1 MEEKKQDLLEKADKL
16 LRVWSIEDIQD
27 FLPDLIYAY
36 CQLDDKCTKADF
48 LLEQMKISEYVKLK
62 AQRQG
67 GYNKYTENEMN
78 TLSKQKAMDTYWED
92 AILWKKV
99 VMHYKMYIDQLSQR
113 KIDLAVIN
121 KNMREVE
128 W

>member
-1 MEEKKQDLLEKADKL
+1 MDEKKQDLLEKADQL
-16 LRVWSIEDIQD
+16 LRVGSIEDIQD
-27 FLPDLIYAY
+27 FLPDLICVY
-36 CQLDDKCTKADF
+36 CQLDDKSTKAEF
-48 LLEQMKISEYVKLK
+48 MLEKMRINEYVKIK
-62 AQRQG
+62 AWKKDWLA
-67 GYNKYTENEMN
+67 NYTEWEIN
-78 TLSKQKAMDTYWED
+78 TLAKQKALEIYGED

-99 VMHYKMYIDQLSQR
+99 VAHYKMYIDQLSQR

>member
-1 MEEKKQDLLEKADKL
+1 MEEKKQDILEKADQL
-16 LRVWSIEDIQD
+16 LRVGSIEDIQD
-27 FLPDLIYAY
+27 FLPDLIYTY
-36 CQLDDKCTKADF
+36 CQLDDKSTKAEF
-48 LLEQMKISEYVKLK
+48 LLEQMRINEYVKLK

-78 TLSKQKAMDTYWED
+78 TLSKQKALDTYWED

-99 VMHYKMYIDQLSQR
+99 VAHYKMYIDQLSQR

-121 KNMREVE
+121 KNIRAVE